1 MGKTKKQFTSKLN
14 NAIEGARPD
23 QAKAWGYKACP
34 GKGGRTQNANIIN
47 KKETD

>member
-1 MGKTKKQFTSKLN
+1 MSKTKKRFTSKLT
-14 NAIEGARPD
+14 NAIEAARPD

-34 GKGGRTQNANIIN
+34 GKGGRTQNSNII